1 MSLILL
7 IGLIASILTVVTFIF
22 GMPYLKDYIIK
33 LKKIFTKEV
42 VNNRVQHEEKP
53 QVKQT
58 LDPIL
63 NNSKVVTTH
72 LIPPSE
78 RIVKK
83 KSEWKG
89 VMNSNMIVHG
99 GHEITNKGL
108 INGNV
113 TISVNSVFINFGQV
127 NGRVINLGGEF
138 INHGMLNG

>member
-7 IGLIASILTVVTFIF
+7 IGLIASILTVITFIF

-33 LKKIFTKEV
+33 LKKLLNKEV
-42 VNNRVQHEEKP
+42 VNNNDQYKEKP

-58 LDPIL
+58 FDPVL
-63 NNSKVVTTH
+63 NDIEVETIQV
-72 LIPPSE
+72 IPQSE
-78 RIVKK
+78 CTLK

-89 VMNSNMIVHG
+89 VMNSNMFVQG
-99 GHEITNKGL
+99 GHEITNTGQ

-113 TISVNSVFINFGQV
+113 TISVNSIFINYGLV

-138 INHGMLNG
+138 INLGMLNG